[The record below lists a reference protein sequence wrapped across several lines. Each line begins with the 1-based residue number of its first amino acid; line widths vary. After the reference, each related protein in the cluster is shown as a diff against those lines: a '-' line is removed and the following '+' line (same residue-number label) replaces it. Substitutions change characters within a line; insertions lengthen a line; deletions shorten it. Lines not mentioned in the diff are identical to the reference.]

1 MSIRTNT
8 YPGQPWRLRGP
19 VPLAPEPADGA
30 GGAVAKDAAATAT
43 EASAAKADV
52 GPATA
57 TQQASAPAPA
67 AAPAAAAASTTVA
80 QAAPAAP
87 QVASVAAPA
96 PKSPE
101 ERLKRF
107 DELEKSLDEKARA
120 IDAKTSALE
129 EKFEKARQKSVLSTL
144 RRLGA
149 DPDVVTDADL
159 LLLAPK
165 NVDPDDPAG
174 LAELKKFRDG
184 RPGFFKRAEVG
195 PQEHLAAFAKR
206 TTDDKNLSERQKE
219 RRQRMAAKLLGG
231 DR

>member
-19 VPLAPEPADGA
+19 VPLAPEPAADA
-30 GGAVAKDAAATAT
+30 GGAAAKPAQPAAQPAAT
-43 EASAAKADV
+43 EAAAK
-52 GPATA
+52 TE
-57 TQQASAPAPA
+57 T
-67 AAPAAAAASTTVA
+67 AAPAAAAAPASAPA
-80 QAAPAAP
+80 QPTAAPPAAAASSATPPAPVAP
-87 QVASVAAPA
+87 QVAPA
-96 PKSPE
+96 KSPE

-129 EKFEKARQKSVLSTL
+129 EKFEKARQKAVLSTL

-165 NVDPDDPAG
+165 GVDPDGPTG

-184 RPGFFKRAEVG
+184 RPGFFKRADVG

-206 TTDDKNLSERQKE
+206 TTDDKSLSERQKE
-219 RRQRMAAKLLGG
+219 RRQRMANKLLGG